1 MSIFNGKD
9 GFAKVKDKYI
19 EENHLETLDDD
30 IIKSIKDMAV
40 AEKLTGA
47 YPTFASNDT
56 KALFHE
62 LRMIKQQ
69 NWITIKQNQEII
81 NQLKK
86 LNKS

>member
-47 YPTFASNDT
+47 YPTFTSNDT

>member
-47 YPTFASNDT
+47 YPTFTSNDT
-56 KALFHE
+56 KTIFHE
-62 LRMIKQQ
+62 LLMIKQQ
-69 NWITIKQNQEII
+69 NWITIRQNQEII
-81 NQLKK
+81 NQLRK
-86 LNKS
+86 LNAK

>member
-47 YPTFASNDT
+47 YPTFTSNDT
-56 KALFHE
+56 KTIFHE
-62 LRMIKQQ
+62 LLMIKQQ
-69 NWITIKQNQEII
+69 NWITIRQNQEII
-81 NQLKK
+81 NQLRK
-86 LNKS
+86 LNKN

>member
-47 YPTFASNDT
+47 YPTFTSNDT
-56 KALFHE
+56 KTIFHE
-62 LRMIKQQ
+62 LLMIKQQ
-69 NWITIKQNQEII
+69 NWITIRQNQEII
-81 NQLKK
+81 NQLKR

>member
-40 AEKLTGA
+40 TEKLTGA
-47 YPTFASNDT
+47 YPTFTSNDT
-56 KALFHE
+56 KTIFHE
-62 LRMIKQQ
+62 LLMIKQQ
-69 NWITIKQNQEII
+69 NWITIRQNQEII
-81 NQLKK
+81 NQLRK
-86 LNKS
+86 LNAK

>member
-40 AEKLTGA
+40 DEKLTGA
-47 YPTFASNDT
+47 YPTFTSNDT
-56 KALFHE
+56 KTIFHE
-62 LRMIKQQ
+62 LLMIKQQ
-69 NWITIKQNQEII
+69 NWITIRQNQEII
-81 NQLKK
+81 NQLRK
-86 LNKS
+86 LNAK

>member
-19 EENHLETLDDD
+19 EENHLETFDDD

-47 YPTFASNDT
+47 YPTFTSNDT
-56 KALFHE
+56 KTIFHE
-62 LRMIKQQ
+62 LLMIKQQ
-69 NWITIKQNQEII
+69 NWITIRQNQEII
-81 NQLKK
+81 NQLRK
-86 LNKS
+86 LNAK

>member
-9 GFAKVKDKYI
+9 GFAKAKDKYI

-47 YPTFASNDT
+47 YPTFTSNDT
-56 KALFHE
+56 KTIFHE
-62 LRMIKQQ
+62 LLMIKQQ
-69 NWITIKQNQEII
+69 NWITIRQNQEII
-81 NQLKK
+81 NQLRK
-86 LNKS
+86 LNAK